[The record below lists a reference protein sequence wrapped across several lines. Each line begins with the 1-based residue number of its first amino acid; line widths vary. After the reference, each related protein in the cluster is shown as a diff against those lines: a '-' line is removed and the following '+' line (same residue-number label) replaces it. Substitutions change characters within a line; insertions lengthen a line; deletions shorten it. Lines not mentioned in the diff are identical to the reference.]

1 MRSKHKDQC
10 RQAARE
16 IVRKI
21 DDEEHPD
28 RIAERAAL
36 TAEIKAKNLEAM
48 QLNGTGSHR
57 CGVGGIRE
65 VSTRM
70 MPSGIGKILEK

>member
-36 TAEIKAKNLEAM
+36 AAEIKAANLEAM
-48 QLNGTGSHR
+48 KLSGSGPHR

-65 VSTRM
+65 VNTRM
-70 MPSGIGKILEK
+70 MPQGIGKILER